1 MNSQLAPGSHRVV
14 LLDVQKTFRRLPPFS
29 GSVISLCPMSPL
41 LLEKW
46 ETEENRRVDTK
57 PQTGWS
63 RVHTTIG
70 AFRVTA
76 LRRRRKTWEV
86 QGQSQ
91 IHGGHLGYMSAS
103 SQVTERR
110 NKKTRERKKKGRMKE
125 EMRKAKWK
133 VRTEEKD
140 VVSLI
145 LTSSPRE
152 TSRSPHPFA
161 ALHIAN
167 SFSVQFTLGLS

>member
-86 QGQSQ
+86 QGQCQ

-110 NKKTRERKKKGRMKE
+110 NKKNKREKKERKDERRNAKSKVKSENR
-125 EMRKAKWK
+125 RK
-133 VRTEEKD
+133 R
-140 VVSLI
+140 
-145 LTSSPRE
+145 
-152 TSRSPHPFA
+152 RSIPYP
-161 ALHIAN
+161 N
-167 SFSVQFTLGLS
+167 KQSKRN